1 MNFLWIVD
9 SEHFDRASSQE
20 EPTSYYI
27 QPKLWKSWITDYRRP
42 QGDNK
47 DWTAMFASYLNVH
60 CPGCAFVMY
69 LQLIAHLQLLRKL
82 ASRIWIMVLLE
93 MHLLYQ
99 FEELI
104 WALRLSKLDNGYIL
118 TLFLKRMGSQQACA
132 KGQLKKRCTTVS
144 SV

>member
-1 MNFLWIVD
+1 MNFLWITD

-27 QPKLWKSWITDYRRP
+27 QPKLWKSWITDCRRP
-42 QGDNK
+42 KGTTKIEQL
-47 DWTAMFASYLNVH
+47 YLQVIWMCIVQVVH
-60 CPGCAFVMY
+60 LLMY

-118 TLFLKRMGSQQACA
+118 TLFLKRMGSQQACV
-132 KGQLKKRCTTVS
+132 KGQLIKRCTTVS